1 MNEQT
6 VQFRSAAFGGFHRQD
21 VLDHVEKLTKEK
33 QELVSR
39 LEQESE
45 ARTQAEARLSQAEE
59 AAKEEKEAQEAMS
72 GELEYLRNE
81 LEVRS
86 AALAKTEEENR
97 LLRAQVET
105 LRPGAEAWEH
115 IKEQAGTIEVS
126 AHERAQVTI
135 QDARERVVSIQEEGA
150 KWVRDLQA
158 GSDRLQ
164 AALNASIQAAE
175 EQLDTARQ
183 AFRNAERGMRGY
195 QASLARLVEEIEQNA
210 PSEEPEPQAEGSTQE
225 TPEQA

>member
-6 VQFRSAAFGGFHRQD
+6 GQFRSAAFGGFHRQD

-33 QELVSR
+33 QELASR
-39 LEQESE
+39 LEEESE

-59 AAKEEKEAQEAMS
+59 AAKAEKELQEAMS

-81 LEVRS
+81 LEARS
-86 AALAKTEEENR
+86 ATLAKTEEENR
-97 LLRAQVET
+97 LLRAQVEA

-115 IKEQAGTIEVS
+115 IKERAGTIEVS

-135 QDARERVVSIQEEGA
+135 QDAKDRVVSIQEEGS
-150 KWVRDLQA
+150 KWVRELQA

-164 AALNASIQAAE
+164 AALNTSIQAAE
-175 EQLDTARQ
+175 EQLDAARE
-183 AFRNAERGMRGY
+183 AFRDAERRMREY
-195 QASLARLVEEIEQNA
+195 QASLSRLVEEIEQST
-210 PSEEPEPQAEGSTQE
+210 PSEEPEPLAEESTQE
-225 TPEQA
+225 NPEQT